1 MTFGLTSRGAKIVD
15 QEKRGSG
22 ERTLTIVSVGYSRN
36 AAERAARHEAQSLIP
51 YRDQDVDFIEK
62 ERSLGPVNNR
72 YLFRVTHN
80 SDEGGY

>member
-1 MTFGLTSRGAKIVD
+1 MTLGLTSRGAEIVD
-15 QEKRGSG
+15 QEKRGKG
-22 ERTLTIVSVGYSRN
+22 ERTLTVVAVGFSRN
-36 AAERAARHEAQSLIP
+36 AAERAARHEGSSIIP
-51 YRDQDVDFIEK
+51 YRDQDVEFIEK